1 MAFDYWQYEAQVANL
16 LPGTVYN
23 YDIFVNGVDAA
34 RRSRSTQSGSC

>member
-23 YDIFVNGVDAA
+23 YDIFVNGVDDTRC
-34 RRSRSTQSGSC
+34 RRSIDV